1 MGVAISLDDFGTGF
15 SSLSYLKRLPIETL
29 KIDRSFIDGLPADG
43 NDKAIVEAILAMGH
57 ALGIKV
63 LAEGVETAPQAEF
76 SALQDVPRHR
86 ATCSAVRSARP
97 RSAR

>member
-1 MGVAISLDDFGTGF
+1 
-15 SSLSYLKRLPIETL
+15 
-29 KIDRSFIDGLPADG
+29 SFIDGLPADG

-76 SALQDVPRHR
+76 LCAAGCAEAQGYLFSRPICPASLGTMLRERRDVTALGVG
-86 ATCSAVRSARP
+86 
-97 RSAR
+97 